1 MGSLEKY
8 FQATI
13 QISFGPRS
21 SLKLLDQSWVER
33 GLTKRK
39 PKKSLMSEHP
49 KVTIATQKEMLVLQ
63 IQLLLNF
70 VIEQE
75 TSTIKIPILNKNLE
89 NLRTCLNFITSSLQK
104 QKPGKPDS
112 PFQIWL
118 NE

>member
-1 MGSLEKY
+1 MGVLKNTFKQPYRFHSD
-8 FQATI
+8 
-13 QISFGPRS
+13 S

-75 TSTIKIPILNKNLE
+75 TSIIKMPILNKNLG
-89 NLRTCLNFITSSLQK
+89 TCSSLITSSLQK
-104 QKPGKPDS
+104 QKPANPDS
-112 PFQIWL
+112 PFQIWF